1 VQVEGRTYKDKVLW
15 DLNEPQNSPD
25 EFAYSVCTD
34 LSLPASFVDLI
45 RNEVLKQLVEKWKV
59 RSPLSAPSH
68 EVSSCRTL
76 RNGDWRTRTAVV

>member
-1 VQVEGRTYKDKVLW
+1 MHNLGRHFVQVEGRTYTDKVLW

-34 LSLPASFVDLI
+34 LNLPASFVDPI

-59 RSPLSAPSH
+59 SSRVCSLSQSASQFSF
-68 EVSSCRTL
+68 SSS
-76 RNGDWRTRTAVV
+76 